1 MLTREEERTYLGSI
15 HGQVSVETLKNPNG
29 GRVVAN
35 PGSKPRISK
44 RNVENIRLNT
54 LAEAYRDMFAN
65 DQFEGKSH
73 GHR

>member
-1 MLTREEERTYLGSI
+1 MLTKEEERTYLRSI
-15 HGQVSVETLKNPNG
+15 HGQVSIDTLKNPNG

-54 LAEAYRDMFAN
+54 LAKAYRDMFAN
-65 DQFEGKSH
+65 SQDEVKSH